1 MTIKTYLAHLE
12 KIKQDLLA
20 LNLPE
25 ETRLVNSSEA
35 DIMLGFGDVSYKF
48 TAQEVW
54 LKNNHCYSAEYFRG
68 EQLTKKENVVVVKGV
83 CYSR

>member
-12 KIKQDLLA
+12 KTKQDLLA

-25 ETRLVNSSEA
+25 NTRLVNPSEA
-35 DIMLGFGDVSYKF
+35 DIMLGFGDISYKF
-48 TAQEVW
+48 TTQEVW
-54 LKNNHCYSAEYFRG
+54 LKNNHCYPAEYFRG